1 MIFIIF
7 RRFQGNFAHSID
19 VVSLQVAK
27 QIVLQL
33 VSLQI
38 AQLFYCFASCSETIL
53 KSPFHAFPRY
63 NCYGFAVISESILDG
78 ISFATERGAAQR
90 STRSVAKPIPES
102 MLSLITAIQYA
113 IVSRE
118 GMEGRF

>member
-1 MIFIIF
+1 MIFRPFLAILT
-7 RRFQGNFAHSID
+7 ID

-27 QIVLQL
+27 LIVLQL

-38 AQLFYCFASCSETIL
+38 AQLFYCFASGSETIL

-63 NCYGFAVISESILDG
+63 NFYGFA
-78 ISFATERGAAQR
+78 AP
-90 STRSVAKPIPES
+90 RSVAKLIPES
-102 MLSLITAIQYA
+102 MLSLITAIPYA
-113 IVSRE
+113 IVLRE